1 MPTINST
8 DLVVNQD
15 VSAAAPDSLLTIE
28 VDSTTPLQTGTYQF
42 QLVVTDDSGNN
53 SKPATVNIVIAD
65 DNAPTAVIDAP
76 GRVGF
81 GQQFAL
87 SGKRSIDVGGQ
98 LTKFVWTLIKT
109 P

>member
-1 MPTINST
+1 MPTIKST
-8 DLVVNQD
+8 DLVVNQAI
-15 VSAAAPDSLLTIE
+15 SAAAPDSLLTIQ
-28 VDSTTPLQTGTYQF
+28 VDASSPLRTGTYQF

-65 DNAPTAVIDAP
+65 DQAPTAVIDAP
-76 GRVGF
+76 ERVGF
-81 GQQFAL
+81 GQQFSL
-87 SGKRSIDVGGQ
+87 SGKRSIDIGGQ